1 MSAGRFRVVTVS
13 REYGSGG
20 AAIAAKVAAL
30 AGFQLLDRA
39 LIERMAH
46 AARVD
51 PGTAE
56 KLDEHVD
63 PWVARLGRALWF
75 GGIDAVAAVD
85 REAVVDAERMA
96 ILAARVIEEAAVIG
110 DCVIVGRGAQCVL
123 RGRPDA
129 FHVFVYASVPD
140 RVVRLRRR
148 LDAQADLAQVIDAT
162 DRERAAY
169 VRRHFGESWLDP
181 HLYDLMVNAAIGED
195 AAAATIRT
203 ALETAVPPPPA

>member
-20 AAIAAKVAAL
+20 AAIAAKLAASV
-30 AGFQLLDRA
+30 GFQLLDRA
-39 LIERMAH
+39 LIERIAT

-63 PWVARLGRALWF
+63 PWLARLGRALWF
-75 GGIDAVAAVD
+75 GGIDAVAEVD

-96 ILAARVIEEAAVIG
+96 VLAARVIEEAAVIG

-123 RGRPDA
+123 RGRPDT

-140 RVVRLRRR
+140 RVARLRRR
-148 LDAQADLAQVIDAT
+148 LGAQADLAQVIDAT

-169 VRRHFGESWLDP
+169 VRRHFGEKWLDP
-181 HLYDLMVNAAIGED
+181 QLYDLMVNAAIGED
-195 AAAATIRT
+195 AAAATVRT
-203 ALETAVPPPPA
+203 ALETGVPRPPA